1 MSLSASRIIWK
12 AFSVQHR
19 ELKFVIPLFLLYL
32 LSGSFYTVGQIYT
45 ETLFLKSY
53 GAGGL
58 SRFFVYNGI
67 ALIVAGIM
75 YNYVLLRFSL
85 KRGYIILIAL
95 FSGLIL
101 LSLNMSYDAH
111 YRLPFY
117 LYLGNYLF
125 TFYLDIHY
133 FNYSYQFLSIQSS
146 KRLLPLLMGGGKLG
160 GIIASFSLI
169 ALFGQDVMQWGG
181 IWWCING
188 ILLVAPVAWMGLLFR
203 GADRKSSLEKH
214 ELLPDEHIIE
224 KIIKRI
230 ELSFSS
236 PIFYVSILVVFVMAL
251 VNTIA
256 EYYFA
261 AIFNSAFPSRNDL
274 ALFLSI
280 YTFASDFVTLLVQV
294 FITARIIRILGVKK
308 SNYIY
313 PGSFAAFF
321 AFMIFVPGLAAGVLL
336 RFFRKSLSMMFR
348 QPVFNVILAAAPR
361 HRIAEMKSFI
371 SGIILPAGMIAGGG
385 IVLVIDRKLT
395 AHEGYA
401 LAAVLG
407 IGYLVLTVF
416 QNRAYVLSL
425 KNQLSY
431 DPGHREELSTS
442 MVVDSLKKDP
452 AAVEMNLTVLDALF
466 KASPNA
472 DVMSLLVPYFPELS
486 IESKEKMFALGSLS
500 SRNLREEMMRNA
512 IMDTNLRVRALALGA
527 ISRYPY
533 VKRVELLQ
541 GYPAKR
547 LESEQLAL
555 EVLLVDEREA
565 HGDGDIEAATFA
577 VNLIAGST
585 AVQKKSSIERRVGA
599 IKEKIISGFSAPVE
613 FYILAQV
620 LDSSIC
626 ATHLAELA
634 CATGELLLFKALI
647 PHAPALSRKTARK
660 VLYRFKHAPAQ
671 MLINFLALCV
681 SLEDADRALLLDYRF
696 DFSQGDME
704 EIFGSGEFIRKAVAT
719 RIFRHY
725 DYDRIANYLKYF
737 ISVNLRMRSEM
748 LRFIEIQNRGIGR
761 AVLIRRLMCGTKFR
775 EKADKLCASFLD
787 LVLKREIE
795 LRKHLVLKA
804 VSVMTGTGLDY
815 AYESGIF
822 LKDADVTGYIQEFIE
837 SGGKD
842 IKDTIY
848 IFEDEVLEA
857 QARIPIDQSESG
869 IDPGRILLETKE
881 FMPGMKDLVG
891 FASAHVLVHFNSMP
905 DVEARFRY
913 YLKTEESEMLN
924 ILGKIIFLKGN
935 RLFSD
940 VGIDDLVRIALITK
954 ELEFPSGK
962 VFIREKEAGEELFII
977 IEGEVDVI
985 KGKKVIETLSNGS
998 CIGELSI
1005 IDREPR
1011 SASVRTKKRTR
1022 LLCINRK
1029 DFLLTLK
1036 ENPEIAINVMQVI
1049 AQRLR
1054 KAIAH

>member
-1 MSLSASRIIWK
+1 MSLSASRIFWK

-32 LSGSFYTVGQIYT
+32 LSGSFYAVGQIYT

-58 SRFFVYNGI
+58 SRFFVYNGV
-67 ALIVAGIM
+67 ALIVAGVV

-85 KRGYIILIAL
+85 KRGYFILIAF
-95 FSGLIL
+95 FSGIIF
-101 LSLNMSYDAH
+101 LSLNISPDAH
-111 YRLPFY
+111 PRLPFY

-160 GIIASFSLI
+160 GMIASFFLI

-181 IWWCING
+181 IWWCVNG
-188 ILLVAPVAWMGLLFR
+188 ILLVAPVVWMGFLFR
-203 GADRKSSLEKH
+203 GADRKASLEKN
-214 ELLPDEHIIE
+214 ELLPDEHILE
-224 KIIKRI
+224 KIIKRV

-236 PIFYVSILVVFVMAL
+236 PIFYVSVLVVFVMAL
-251 VNTIA
+251 VNTVA

-261 AIFNSAFPSRNDL
+261 SIFNGAFQAKNDL

-280 YTFASDFVTLLVQV
+280 YTFASDFVTLAVQI
-294 FITARIIRILGVKK
+294 FITARIIRLLGVKK

-321 AFMIFVPGLAAGVLL
+321 AFMIFFPGLVAGVLL

-385 IVLVIDRKLT
+385 MVLLIDRR
-395 AHEGYA
+395 
-401 LAAVLG
+401 LAAAEGFVLG
-407 IGYLVLTVF
+407 AILGIAYLVLTAL

-431 DPGHREELSTS
+431 DPGPREELSTRL
-442 MVVDSLKKDP
+442 DIAALKQDP
-452 AAVEMNLTVLDALF
+452 AAVEMNLPILDALF

-472 DVMSLLVPYFPELS
+472 EMMSILAPYFSELS

-500 SRNLREEMMRNA
+500 RKDLREEIIRNA
-512 IMDTNLRVRALALGA
+512 VFDADLRVRAMALGA

-541 GYPAKR
+541 GYPAER
-547 LESEQLAL
+547 LDSEQLAL

-565 HGDGDIEAATFA
+565 HGDGDIEAASFA
-577 VNLIAGST
+577 VNLISGKEPLR
-585 AVQKKSSIERRVGA
+585 KKSSLEMKIA
-599 IKEKIISGFSAPVE
+599 ALKEKIIARLADPAE
-613 FYILAQV
+613 FYLLSQV
-620 LDSSIC
+620 LESSAC
-626 ATHLAELA
+626 AEHLAHA
-634 CATGELLLFKALI
+634 AYATGELLLFKALI
-647 PHAPALSRKTARK
+647 PHAPVLPRKIARK
-660 VLYRFKHAPAQ
+660 VLYRFRYAPVQ

-681 SLEDADRALLLDYRF
+681 ELTDADRAILLDHRF
-696 DFSQGDME
+696 DLSQSDME
-704 EIFGSGEFIRKAVAT
+704 EIFGSGEFIRKAVAA
-719 RIFRHY
+719 RLFRRY
-725 DYDRIANYLKYF
+725 DYDRIGNYLKYF
-737 ISVNLRMRSEM
+737 ISVNLKMRSEM
-748 LRFIEIQNRGIGR
+748 LRFIGIQNKRIGR
-761 AVLIRRLMCGTKFR
+761 AVLARRLLCGMKFH
-775 EKADKLCASFLD
+775 EKADMLYAAFLD
-787 LVLKREIE
+787 LALKREIE

-837 SGGKD
+837 SSGKD
-842 IKDTIY
+842 IRDTIY

-857 QARIPIDQSESG
+857 QARIPLKRSEG
-869 IDPGRILLETKE
+869 DVDPGRVLLETKE
-881 FMPGMKDLVG
+881 FIPGMRDLVG
-891 FASAHVLVHFNSMP
+891 FASARVLVHCDCMP

-913 YLKTEESEMLN
+913 FLKAEEGEMLN

-940 VGIDDLVRIALITK
+940 IGIDDLVQIASITK
-954 ELEFPSGK
+954 ELEFPSGR
-962 VFIREKEAGEELFII
+962 VFIREKDTGEELFII
-977 IEGEVDVI
+977 IEGEVEVI

-1011 SASVRTKKRTR
+1011 SASVRTKKKTR
-1022 LLCINRK
+1022 LLSINRK
-1029 DFLLTLK
+1029 DFLLTVK
-1036 ENPEIAINVMQVI
+1036 QNPAIAINVMQVI
-1049 AQRLR
+1049 TQRLR
-1054 KAIAH
+1054 KAISQ

>member
-12 AFSVQHR
+12 AFSVQHK

-32 LSGSFYTVGQIYT
+32 LSGSFYAVGQIFT

-67 ALIVAGIM
+67 ALIVAGIL

-85 KRGYIILIAL
+85 KRGYYILIII

-101 LSLNMSYDAH
+101 LSLKMPHHAH
-111 YRLPFY
+111 PGLPFY

-169 ALFGQDVMQWGG
+169 ALFRQDVMQWGG
-181 IWWCING
+181 TWWCING
-188 ILLVAPVAWMGLLFR
+188 ILLIAPVVWMGLLFR
-203 GADRKSSLEKH
+203 GADRKASLEKN
-214 ELLPDEHIIE
+214 ELLPDEHILG

-236 PIFYVSILVVFVMAL
+236 PFFYVSVLVVFVMAL
-251 VNTIA
+251 VNTVA

-261 AIFNSAFPSRNDL
+261 AIFNNAFQSRNDL
-274 ALFLSI
+274 ALFLSL
-280 YTFASDFVTLLVQV
+280 YTFASDFVTLMVQV

-308 SNYIY
+308 SNYLY

-321 AFMIFVPGLAAGVLL
+321 IFMMFFPGLVAGVLL

-385 IVLVIDRKLT
+385 MVLVIDRKLT
-395 AHEGYA
+395 MNEGYA

-407 IGYLVLTVF
+407 IAYLVLTAL

-431 DPGHREELSTS
+431 DHGPREEISTRLDIAALS
-442 MVVDSLKKDP
+442 KNP
-452 AAVEMNLTVLDALF
+452 AAVEMNLPILDALF
-466 KASPNA
+466 KASPGA
-472 DVMSLLVPYFPELS
+472 DVMLLLVPYFSELTF
-486 IESKEKMFALGSLS
+486 ETKEKMFILGSLF
-500 SRNLREEMMRNA
+500 RKDLREEIIRNA
-512 IMDTNLRVRALALGA
+512 VMDADLRVRALALGA
-527 ISRYPY
+527 ISRFPY

-541 GYPAKR
+541 GYPAER

-565 HGDGDIEAATFA
+565 HGDGDIEAASFA
-577 VNLIAGST
+577 VNLIAGNA
-585 AVQKKSSIERRVGA
+585 AVQKKSSLERRVLA
-599 IKEKIISGFSAPVE
+599 IKEKIISGFSEPVE

-634 CATGELLLFKALI
+634 RATGELLLFKALI
-647 PHAPALSRKTARK
+647 PHASSLPGKIARK
-660 VLYRFKHAPAQ
+660 VLYRFRHAPAQ
-671 MLINFLALCV
+671 VLTNFLALCI
-681 SLEDADRALLLDYRF
+681 SLKDADRALLLDYRF
-696 DFSQGDME
+696 NFAQSEME
-704 EIFGSGEFIRKAVAT
+704 EMFGSGEFIRKAVAA
-719 RIFRHY
+719 RLFRHY
-725 DYDRIANYLKYF
+725 DYERIANYLKYF

-748 LRFIEIQNRGIGR
+748 LRFIGIQNKGIGR
-761 AVLIRRLMCGTKFR
+761 AVLMRRLLCGTKFH
-775 EKADKLCASFLD
+775 EKADKLCAAFLD
-787 LVLKREIE
+787 LALKREIE

-837 SGGKD
+837 SSGKD

-848 IFEDEVLEA
+848 IFEDDVLEA
-857 QARIPIDQSESG
+857 QARIPLCRSESDV
-869 IDPGRILLETKE
+869 DPGRILLETKE
-881 FMPGMKDLVG
+881 FIPEIKDLVG
-891 FASAHVLVHFNSMP
+891 FASARVLVHFHCMP

-913 YLKTEESEMLN
+913 FLKSKEGEMLN
-924 ILGKIIFLKGN
+924 ILGKIIFLKEN
-935 RLFSD
+935 HLFSD
-940 VGIDDLVRIALITK
+940 IGIDDLVRIASITR

-962 VFIREKEAGEELFII
+962 VFIREKDTGEELFII

-1011 SASVRTKKRTR
+1011 SASVRTKKKTR
-1022 LLCINRK
+1022 LLSINRK

-1036 ENPEIAINVMQVI
+1036 ENPKIAINVMQVI

-1054 KAIAH
+1054 KAIAQ